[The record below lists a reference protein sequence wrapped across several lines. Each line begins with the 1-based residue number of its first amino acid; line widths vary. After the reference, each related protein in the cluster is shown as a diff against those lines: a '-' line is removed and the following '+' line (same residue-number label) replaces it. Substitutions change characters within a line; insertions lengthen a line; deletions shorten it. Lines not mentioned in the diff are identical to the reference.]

1 MRTKT
6 KTKKSFAPR
15 TMGLGGAVRR
25 VAMLLVL
32 MFLTTATA
40 WAQNATSADGWEIEK
55 FNDGAD
61 CYITDY
67 TGQMDGVTE
76 LTIPNTID
84 GATVRKFKEF
94 SLYNFRDLVTL
105 NFYSDTKIEVM
116 PSVYGCKN
124 FKNVNLL
131 VERDNGYGTLANT
144 LPLSIT
150 TIPENAFY
158 VTSLETLR
166 IVGKPDMSI
175 GNYAFSKIDTP
186 CAIYYEGTNDDM
198 IQWNEK
204 MYEGSRKIQ
213 IQVYNT
219 QSHETRYEG
228 WYGDP
233 YIDDENRIRW
243 TMGDD
248 ARMVITSD
256 NWATFPTQQELGVAY
271 LHPGTT
277 VKSLYIEHVY
287 KIKDSA
293 FENYQLEGIQFFT
306 DLETVEIASG
316 LAEIG
321 NYAFRNL
328 PKLASVTLP
337 LSVASIG
344 QQAFLNCGALKDL
357 YFDGTLAQWNAVTKG
372 SNWKAGVA
380 SDYQEH
386 WRCTLTYDANG
397 HGSAPA
403 AERVYTTTAL
413 TAPAAPTAQ
422 GYTFGGWY
430 KDAACTQPF
439 DFEGGVTDDT
449 TIYAKWT
456 PQQNTVNFDL
466 GGHGTAIDA
475 QTVVSGN
482 VVSVPAMQYYSEGGT
497 DYGIEGWYTDLA
509 FTDPYDFTT
518 AVDHSFTLYA
528 KWAEL
533 TGTYTLTANEGGTV
547 TLTDE
552 TGRTQQNGKMMPG
565 VYTLTV
571 TPSEG
576 YSFTGSYTLTER
588 TSGASTPATS
598 ISGSTALSYTL
609 DLTEKDVAVSVT
621 FSTQPILTVTT
632 RADDESVLSQVTWS
646 VVNNQTTDT
655 SYGNGDAIPF
665 ISDAQAV
672 AESFGIRL
680 SVDLGGSLIGY
691 AFTATVTDRG
701 NGSTKKL
708 NSLQGTS
715 FKIQPY
721 GSIDIDLYVY
731 ASPGIT
737 LQDAA
742 YNSEQIMANEGIA
755 AGRIVLQG
763 RTLYKD
769 GAWNTLCLPF
779 DVGNFT
785 GTPLEGATVKSLKSS
800 GTGFNEET
808 GVLTLNF
815 TDATSIAAGR
825 PYIVKW
831 TTTGQE
837 ISNPVFDDVT
847 ISRIKPQTVTS
858 NDKKVSFMGTYDYIA
873 FDTDDRSILYMGTEN
888 TLYWPKSGASIGAF
902 RAYFQLTD
910 PNVNASA
917 IVLNFGD
924 GETTGIGSIDNGEL
938 RIDNDDWYSLDG
950 RRLSGKPTAHGIY
963 IHNGKKVAIK

>member
-1 MRTKT
+1 
-6 KTKKSFAPR
+6 
-15 TMGLGGAVRR
+15 
-25 VAMLLVL
+25 MLLVL

-40 WAQNATSADGWEIEK
+40 WAQNATTADGWEIEK

-61 CYITDY
+61 CYITGY

-84 GATVRKFKEF
+84 GATVRRFKNFKLSGQKFP
-94 SLYNFRDLVTL
+94 DLVTL
-105 NFYSDTKIEVM
+105 NFYSDTRIEEM
-116 PSVYGCKN
+116 PSVSSCFG

-131 VERDNGYGTLANT
+131 VKRNDDTFVTYANA
-144 LPLSIT
+144 LPPSIT
-150 TIPENAFY
+150 TIPEYAFY
-158 VTSLETLR
+158 GTALEVLQIEGKANMR
-166 IVGKPDMSI
+166 IGS
-175 GNYAFSKIDTP
+175 YAFSCIDTP
-186 CAIYYEGTNDDM
+186 CTISYEGPNADVSHWNDM
-198 IQWNEK
+198 
-204 MYEGSRKIQ
+204 MYEGSMKLQ
-213 IQVYNT
+213 ICVSKSMDDDCYF
-219 QSHETRYEG
+219 G
-228 WYGDP
+228 WYGSGR
-233 YIDDENRIRW
+233 IDDENRIRW

-256 NWATFPTQQELGVAY
+256 NWDTFPTQQELVVAY

-287 KIKDSA
+287 KIKDDA
-293 FENYQLEGIQFFT
+293 FRNYQLEGTQYFT

-321 NYAFRNL
+321 MGAFQNL

-344 QQAFLNCGALKDL
+344 QDAFLNCSALKDL

-372 SNWKAGVA
+372 PNWKFLVA

-413 TAPAAPTAQ
+413 TAPVAPTAQ

-430 KDAACTQPF
+430 KDAACTQAF

-456 PQQNTVNFDL
+456 PQQNTVTFDL

-497 DYGIEGWYTDLA
+497 DYGIEGWYTDQA
-509 FTDPYDFTT
+509 FTDRYDFTT

-571 TPSEG
+571 TPQSG
-576 YSFTGSYTLTER
+576 YSFSGSYTLTER
-588 TSGASTPATS
+588 SGGLADMPYDLV
-598 ISGSTALSYTL
+598 GSVTKTYTL

-621 FSTQPILTVTT
+621 FSTQPIVTISTTTDGTASAGSYTLADGAGHDYTTGGTLLQVDDGTDPMWNTNYDLTLTVTPNT
-632 RADDESVLSQVTWS
+632 NTGCAISI
-646 VVNNQTTDT
+646 VNNGVTTYLNDGTT
-655 SYGNGDAIPF
+655 SYT
-665 ISDAQAV
+665 
-672 AESFGIRL
+672 
-680 SVDLGGSLIGY
+680 
-691 AFTATVTDRG
+691 FTPR
-701 NGSTKKL
+701 
-708 NSLQGTS
+708 
-715 FKIQPY
+715 
-721 GSIDIDLYVY
+721 GSIDIRLHYFVRDVKDVTLADNADNSTTL
-731 ASPGIT
+731 ASLPQGEPLT
-737 LQDAA
+737 VQL
-742 YNSEQIMANEGIA
+742 G
-755 AGRIVLQG
+755 G

-779 DVGNFT
+779 DLHSLT
-785 GTPLEGATVKSLKSS
+785 GTPLEGATVMRLNVASKSS
-800 GTGFNEET
+800 GVYRTRFDESDG
-808 GVLTLNF
+808 TLNLYF
-815 TDATSIAAGR
+815 SSVTGNLEAGV

-831 TTTGQE
+831 ETTGTD
-837 ISNPVFDDVT
+837 IIAPVFNGVFIT
-847 ISRIKPQTVTS
+847 ATTPQTVAS

-950 RRLSGKPTAHGIY
+950 RRLNAKPTQRGIY
-963 IHNGKKVAIK
+963 IHNGKKVLVGDKR

>member
-1 MRTKT
+1 
-6 KTKKSFAPR
+6 
-15 TMGLGGAVRR
+15 
-25 VAMLLVL
+25 MLLVL

-84 GATVRKFKEF
+84 GATVRKFKGI
-94 SLYNFRDLVTL
+94 SLYSFRDLVTL
-105 NFYSDTKIEVM
+105 NFYSDTKIEEM
-116 PSVYGCKN
+116 PSVTACPN

-150 TIPENAFY
+150 TIPEYAFY
-158 VTSLETLR
+158 GTSLETLR
-166 IVGKPDMSI
+166 IVGKPNMSI
-175 GNYAFSKIDTP
+175 GNYAFSRINNP
-186 CAIYYEGTNDDM
+186 CVIYYEGTNDDM
-198 IQWNEK
+198 IQWNDK
-204 MYEGSRKIQ
+204 MYEGSTRLQ
-213 IQVYNT
+213 IKVYNT

-228 WYGDP
+228 WYGGQGN
-233 YIDDENRIRW
+233 DENRIRW

-256 NWATFPTQQELGVAY
+256 NWYDHPQQQELGVAY
-271 LHPGTT
+271 LYPGTT

-287 KIKDSA
+287 KIKDFA
-293 FENYQLEGIQFFT
+293 FQNIQLEGTQYFT

-316 LAEIG
+316 LDEIG
-321 NYAFRNL
+321 INAFRNL
-328 PKLASVTLP
+328 PKIASVTLP

-344 QQAFLNCGALKDL
+344 RDAFWNCSALKDL

-372 SNWKAGVA
+372 SYWKVGVA

-456 PQQNTVNFDL
+456 PQQNTVTFDL

-497 DYGIEGWYTDLA
+497 DYGIEGWYTDQA
-509 FTDPYDFTT
+509 FTVRYDFTT

-533 TGTYTLTANEGGTV
+533 TGTYTLTANEGGSV

-571 TPSEG
+571 TPQSG
-576 YSFTGSYTLTER
+576 YSFTGSYTLTYR
-588 TSGASTPATS
+588 SSGASLPPTS
-598 ISGSTALSYTL
+598 ISGGTARTYTL

-655 SYGNGDAIPF
+655 SYGNGDAIPY
-665 ISDAQAV
+665 ISNPNGVV
-672 AESFGIRL
+672 ATDFGIRL
-680 SVDLGGSLIGY
+680 SVDLGSLIGY
-691 AFTATVTDRG
+691 AFTATVSDQG
-701 NGSTKKL
+701 NGTTTKK
-708 NSLQGTS
+708 NPLQEAS
-715 FKIQPY
+715 FLIQPY
-721 GSIDIDLYVY
+721 GSIDIEIYVY
-731 ASPGIT
+731 ESPVIT

-742 YNSEQIMANEGIA
+742 DNSELIEANEGIA
-755 AGRIVLQG
+755 ASSIVLQG

-785 GTPLEGATVKSLKSS
+785 GTPLEGATVMSLSTSKSS
-800 GTGFNEET
+800 GTGFDEGT

-815 TDATSIAAGR
+815 TNATSIEAGK

-831 TTTGQE
+831 ATTGQE

-847 ISRIKPQTVTS
+847 ISLIKPQTVTS

-873 FDTDDRSILYMGTEN
+873 FDTDDRSILYMGAEN
-888 TLYWPKSGASIGAF
+888 TLYWPKSGASISAF

-924 GETTGIGSIDNGEL
+924 GETTSIGSIDNGEL
-938 RIDNDDWYSLDG
+938 RIDNDDWFSLDG
-950 RRLSGKPTAHGIY
+950 RRLNAKPTQRGVY
-963 IHNGKKVAIK
+963 IHNGKKVLVGDKR

>member
-1 MRTKT
+1 
-6 KTKKSFAPR
+6 
-15 TMGLGGAVRR
+15 
-25 VAMLLVL
+25 MLLVL

-40 WAQNATSADGWEIEK
+40 WAQNATTADGWEIEK

-61 CYITDY
+61 CYITGY

-84 GATVRKFKEF
+84 GATVRRFKNFKLSGQKFP
-94 SLYNFRDLVTL
+94 DLVTL
-105 NFYSDTKIEVM
+105 NFYSDTRIEEM
-116 PSVYGCKN
+116 PSVSSCFG

-131 VERDNGYGTLANT
+131 VKRNDDTFVTYANA
-144 LPLSIT
+144 LPPSIT
-150 TIPENAFY
+150 TIPEYAFY
-158 VTSLETLR
+158 GTALEVLQIEGKANMR
-166 IVGKPDMSI
+166 IGS
-175 GNYAFSKIDTP
+175 YAFSCIDTP
-186 CAIYYEGTNDDM
+186 CTISYEGPNADVSHWNDM
-198 IQWNEK
+198 
-204 MYEGSRKIQ
+204 MYEGSMKLQ
-213 IQVYNT
+213 ICVSKSMDDDCYF
-219 QSHETRYEG
+219 G
-228 WYGDP
+228 WYGSGR
-233 YIDDENRIRW
+233 IDDENRIRW

-256 NWATFPTQQELGVAY
+256 NWDTFPTQQELVVAY

-287 KIKDSA
+287 KIKDDA
-293 FENYQLEGIQFFT
+293 FRNYQLEGTQYFT

-321 NYAFRNL
+321 MGAFQNL

-344 QQAFLNCGALKDL
+344 QDAFLNCSALKDL

-372 SNWKAGVA
+372 PNWKFLVA

-413 TAPAAPTAQ
+413 TAPVAPTAQ

-430 KDAACTQPF
+430 KDAACTQAF

-456 PQQNTVNFDL
+456 PQQNTVTFDL

-497 DYGIEGWYTDLA
+497 DYGIEGWYTDQA
-509 FTDPYDFTT
+509 FTDRYDFTT

-552 TGRTQQNGKMMPG
+552 TGRTQQNGKMIPG

-571 TPSEG
+571 TPQSG

-588 TSGASTPATS
+588 TSGASTPPTS
-598 ISGSTALSYTL
+598 ISGSTARTYTL
-609 DLTEKDVAVSVT
+609 NLTEKNVAVNVT

-665 ISDAQAV
+665 ISDPNGAV
-672 AESFGIRL
+672 ATDFGIRL
-680 SVDLGGSLIGY
+680 SVDLGSLIGY

-701 NGSTKKL
+701 NGSTRKL

-721 GSIDIDLYVY
+721 GSIDIDIYVY
-731 ASPGIT
+731 ESPVIT

-742 YNSEQIMANEGIA
+742 DNSELIEANEGIA
-755 AGRIVLQG
+755 ASSIVLQG

-785 GTPLEGATVKSLKSS
+785 GTPLEGATVMSLKSS
-800 GTGFNEET
+800 GMGFNEET

-815 TDATSIAAGR
+815 TDATSIAAGK

-831 TTTGQE
+831 ATTGQE

-873 FDTDDRSILYMGTEN
+873 FNTDDRSILYMGTEN

-938 RIDNDDWYSLDG
+938 RIENDDWYSLDG
-950 RRLSGKPTAHGIY
+950 RRLNAKPTQRGVY
-963 IHNGKKVAIK
+963 IHNGKKVLVGDKR